1 MENIQKYNQAFITT
15 FNIGEDM
22 LNQDFVASRVDNW
35 DSITHLSLMTE
46 IEDTFDIMLDT
57 DDILSFLSYEMG
69 KEILAKYDVTI

>member
-35 DSITHLSLMTE
+35 DSIIHLSLMTE

-57 DDILSFLSYEMG
+57 DDILSFLSYDKG
-69 KEILAKYDVTI
+69 KEILAKYDVII